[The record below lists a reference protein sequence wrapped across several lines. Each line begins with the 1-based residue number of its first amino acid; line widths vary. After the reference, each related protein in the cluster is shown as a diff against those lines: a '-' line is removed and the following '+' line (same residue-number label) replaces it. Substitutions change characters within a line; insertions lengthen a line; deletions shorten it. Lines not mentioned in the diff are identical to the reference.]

1 MLKLQ
6 YFGYLMRRA
15 DSLEKTLM
23 LGKTEGSRRRGW
35 QRMRW
40 WGGITD
46 SMDMSLSKLWEMVKD
61 REAWCAAVHVFAM
74 SWLFPSGSQSIGAS
88 ASALVLPMNIQGWF
102 PFGLNGLIFLQSK
115 GLSRVFS
122 STTVQIAEL
131 ISSRP
136 RTALCLSTGWD
147 FPGGPV
153 VKTPCFPCRRHGFD
167 PGSAIKIPHAM
178 QCTQK
183 KSTNYQHWYFVGSSQ
198 WQLNPSTAVFCT
210 WSFWILRL
218 SLQVRAN
225 DDVYYWGSIW
235 PL

>member
-1 MLKLQ
+1 MSDCLWPHGLQ
-6 YFGYLMRRA
+6 HTRLPCLSPSPRVCSNSCPSSRWCHPTISSSVVPFSCA
-15 DSLEKTLM
+15 QSFPAS
-23 LGKTEGSRRRGW
+23 GS
-35 QRMRW
+35 
-40 WGGITD
+40 
-46 SMDMSLSKLWEMVKD
+46 
-61 REAWCAAVHVFAM
+61 FPM